1 MRKRGAKIDKSKVQV
16 YLWDQMVLIG
26 IALAVFYYIFDS
38 ILYIF
43 LSYDVN
49 FFRHL
54 FGPDISEIWSRLTIL
69 CLFVILGSHAQFTIN
84 QRKAAEAALRESE
97 EKYRT
102 IIETTEDG
110 YYEVD
115 TAGKLTFFNDA
126 TCNILGYSR
135 EDLTGKGRRVPL
147 VLQSNQ
153 NVAKA
158 FDRVYRTGEPK
169 RAVGWTFVTQ
179 DGARRFVESS
189 VSLLKDTKG
198 QAAGFSGFLRDVTE
212 RKKAE
217 ALQREKLAA
226 EAANRAKSEFI
237 AKMGHE
243 IRTPLNSIIG
253 MVELMLEAD
262 LKPRQKEDLDVV
274 ISSAHALL
282 SLINNILDFSKIE
295 VGKLD
300 FEDTDFDLK
309 EVLGESLRIMAM
321 RCHEKGLEL
330 VYRVDPNVPERLHG
344 DPVRLRQ
351 VLLNLVDNA
360 YKFTNSGEIV
370 VDVKREQSPE
380 SGTYLHF
387 SVRDTG
393 VGIPTE
399 EQAIIFKAFTQADA
413 AISRRY
419 GGAGLGLAVSAQL
432 VQMMK
437 GRMWVESEPH
447 HGCTFHFTTRFNG
460 LQEDMEIIRE
470 LPDRQLKGFRVLVV
484 DDNST
489 NCKII
494 KEILDNWKMEAVA
507 ALGIE
512 EAKQVITQGRASGR
526 NFEIVLI
533 DASMPRSGSIELVQ
547 WIKKQKNL
555 PVKVIIML
563 TFPLLRSDMDFRK
576 IGIDESLMKPIRSS
590 DLLNA
595 LRKVLKFETYES
607 EINIETKKQQSVRH
621 HHPLNILVAED
632 VPFNQKFIVRL
643 LESWDHNVTLAE
655 NGREVLELLPNH
667 TFDIVLMDV
676 EMPEMDGYEATRAI
690 RKAESGTQM
699 HIPIIALTA
708 HAVTEDRQRC
718 LQAGMD
724 EYISKP
730 ISSSKL
736 SAILGNLS
744 VGQAE
749 ITPRRAED
757 EQAHA
762 QEEKFLNFDKNM
774 LIEAF
779 DSSWDFFK
787 EIVDLY
793 VADYPRMVAGLQE
806 TLDNG
811 DVAAFRRTAHSLK
824 GMVSLFQ
831 AEAAVRMAMILE
843 ERGKKGDFAGVKQDI
858 SILSA
863 ELQKMEKTL
872 LELADE
878 KSSSG

>member
-1 MRKRGAKIDKSKVQV
+1 MKKKGAKKDKIKVKV

-26 IALAVFYYIFDS
+26 IALAVFYSIFDS

-49 FFRHL
+49 FIRRL
-54 FGPDISEIWSRLTIL
+54 FDISEIWSRLTIL

-84 QRKAAEAALRESE
+84 QRKIAEAALRESE

-135 EDLTGKGRRVPL
+135 EELTGKGRRVPL
-147 VLQSNQ
+147 VLQRNK

-169 RAVGWTFVTQ
+169 RAVGWTFVGN
-179 DGARRFVESS
+179 DGEKRFVESS

-198 QAAGFSGFLRDVTE
+198 QAVGFSGFLRDVTE
-212 RKKAE
+212 RKQSE

-237 AKMGHE
+237 AKMSHE

-253 MVELMLEAD
+253 MVELMLETD
-262 LKPRQKEDLDVV
+262 LKPQQKEDLDVV

-295 VGKLD
+295 IGKLD

-370 VDVKREQSPE
+370 VEVKREQSPE
-380 SGTYLHF
+380 AGTYLHF

-393 VGIPTE
+393 VGIPKE
-399 EQAIIFKAFTQADA
+399 EQAAIFKAFTQADA

-432 VQMMK
+432 VRMMN

-447 HGCTFHFTTRFNG
+447 QGCTFHFTTRFNG
-460 LQEDMEIIRE
+460 LQEEMEIIRE
-470 LPDRQLKGFRVLVV
+470 LPDRQLKGVRVLVV

-489 NCKII
+489 NCKIV
-494 KEILDNWKMEAVA
+494 KEMLENWHMHAMV

-512 EAKQVITQGRASGR
+512 EAKQVITQNRTPGR
-526 NFEIVLI
+526 NFEIILL
-533 DASMPRSGSIELVQ
+533 DASMPGSSSVALVRWLKGQ
-547 WIKKQKNL
+547 QNL
-555 PVKVIIML
+555 PTKIILML
-563 TFPLLRSDMDFRK
+563 TFPLMRNNVDFREV
-576 IGIDESLMKPIRSS
+576 GIKESLMKPIRSS

-595 LRKVLKFETYES
+595 VRKVLKQETYEPDTT
-607 EINIETKKQQSVRH
+607 IEKEEHKTARH
-621 HHPLNILVAED
+621 HQPLNILVAED
-632 VPFNQKFIVRL
+632 VPFNQKFIIRL
-643 LESWDHNVTLAE
+643 LESWGHKVTLAE
-655 NGREVLELLPNH
+655 NGREVLELLPNQ

-676 EMPEMDGYEATRAI
+676 EMPEMNGYEATRAI
-690 RKAESGTQM
+690 RKAESVTGTET

-708 HAVTEDRQRC
+708 HAVAEDRQRC

-736 SAILGNLS
+736 SGILGKLS
-744 VGQAE
+744 GEKTEVPPKKVTNGRV
-749 ITPRRAED
+749 P
-757 EQAHA
+757 A
-762 QEEKFLNFDKNM
+762 QSKKFTNFDKN
-774 LIEAF
+774 LLKDAF
-779 DSSWDFFK
+779 DRNWDFFK
-787 EIVDLY
+787 EIVELF
-793 VADYPRMVAGLQE
+793 VTDYPRMLAGLQE
-806 TLDNG
+806 ALG
-811 DVAAFRRTAHSLK
+811 DGDAAAFRRTAHSLK

-843 ERGKKGDFAGVKQDI
+843 VRGKKGDFTGVKQDI
-858 SILSA
+858 AILSA

-872 LELADE
+872 LELAKE

>member
-1 MRKRGAKIDKSKVQV
+1 MRKRGAKEDKTKVQV
-16 YLWDQMVLIG
+16 HLWDQMVLIG
-26 IALAVFYYIFDS
+26 IALAVFYSIFDS
-38 ILYIF
+38 VLYIF

-49 FFRHL
+49 FIRRL
-54 FGPDISEIWSRLTIL
+54 FDISEIWSRLTIL

-126 TCNILGYSR
+126 TCYILGYSR
-135 EDLTGKGRRVPL
+135 EELTGKDRRVPL
-147 VLQSNQ
+147 VLQRNK

-169 RAVGWTFVTQ
+169 RAVGWTFVRQ
-179 DGARRFVESS
+179 DGDRRFVESS

-212 RKKAE
+212 RKQAE

-237 AKMGHE
+237 AKMSHE

-253 MVELMLEAD
+253 MVELMLETD
-262 LKPRQKEDLDVV
+262 LKPQQKEDLDVV
-274 ISSAHALL
+274 ISSAYALL

-360 YKFTNSGEIV
+360 YKFTTSGEV
-370 VDVKREQSPE
+370 VVEVTREQSPE

-393 VGIPTE
+393 VGIPKE

-432 VQMMK
+432 VRMMN

-447 HGCTFHFTTRFNG
+447 QGCTFHFTTRFNR
-460 LQEDMEIIRE
+460 LQEEMEIIRE
-470 LPDRQLKGFRVLVV
+470 LPDRQLKGVRVLVV

-494 KEILDNWKMEAVA
+494 KEMLDNWQMEAVA
-507 ALGIE
+507 TLGIE
-512 EAKQVITQGRASGR
+512 EAKQVITQGRTSGR
-526 NFEIVLI
+526 NFEIILI
-533 DASMPRSGSIELVQ
+533 DASMPGSGSVALVR
-547 WIKKQKNL
+547 WIKKQQNL
-555 PVKVIIML
+555 PAKVIIML
-563 TFPLLRSDMDFRK
+563 TFPHLRSNMDFREM
-576 IGIDESLMKPIRSS
+576 GIEESLMKPIRSS
-590 DLLNA
+590 DLLNVF
-595 LRKVLKFETYES
+595 RKILKLETYEP
-607 EINIETKKQQSVRH
+607 ETNIEIKEQKSARC

-643 LESWDHNVTLAE
+643 LESWDHKVTLAE

-667 TFDIVLMDV
+667 TFDLVLMDV

-690 RKAESGTQM
+690 RKAESGTEM
-699 HIPIIALTA
+699 HIPIIAMTA
-708 HAVTEDRQRC
+708 HAIAEDRQRC

-724 EYISKP
+724 EYLSKP

-736 SAILGNLS
+736 SGILGKIS
-744 VGQAE
+744 GEKTEV
-749 ITPRRAED
+749 TPKKVRDR
-757 EQAHA
+757 QAHA
-762 QEEKFLNFDKNM
+762 QGKKSVNFDKN
-774 LIEAF
+774 LLKDAF
-779 DSSWDFFK
+779 DRNWDFFK
-787 EIVDLY
+787 EIVDLF
-793 VADYPRMVAGLQE
+793 VTDYPRMVAGLQE
-806 TLDNG
+806 ALG
-811 DVAAFRRTAHSLK
+811 DGDAAAFRRTAHSLK

-831 AEAAVRMAMILE
+831 AEAAARMAMILE

-858 SILSA
+858 AILSA

-872 LELADE
+872 LELAEE